1 MPRFFVDQPLIAG
14 TELSLPDAVVRH
26 VQVLRLNAGD
36 ALTVFNGSPPD
47 LEYPARIL
55 AVGKREV
62 RVQLDAALAVSR
74 ELPLRLGLA
83 QGISSGE
90 RMDFTLQKGVE
101 MGVNVFQ
108 PLATQRSIVRLSG
121 ERADKR
127 LARWRDIILSACE
140 QCGRNTV
147 PELRPILSL
156 DAWLAE
162 SANLPEARLMLS
174 PLGSARLAE
183 LPAPTAA
190 WLLAGPE
197 GGLSDA
203 EEQAALR
210 AGWTALKLGPRILRT
225 ETAALAAVAAMQ
237 QRWGD
242 Y

>member
-14 TELSLPDAVVRH
+14 TELSLPENVVRH
-26 VQVLRLNAGD
+26 VQVLRLNTGD

-47 LEYPARIL
+47 LEHPARVL
-55 AVGKREV
+55 SVGKREV
-62 RVQLDAALAVSR
+62 WVQLDAALAVSR
-74 ELPLRLGLA
+74 ESPLQLGLA

-101 MGVNVFQ
+101 MGVQVFQ

-127 LARWRDIILSACE
+127 LARWREIVISACE
-140 QCGRNTV
+140 QCGRNRV
-147 PELRPILSL
+147 PEVRPILSL
-156 DAWLAE
+156 DAWLGEAATLD
-162 SANLPEARLMLS
+162 SARLMLS
-174 PLGSARLAE
+174 PQGSVRLAD
-183 LPAPTAA
+183 LPAPRSA

-197 GGLSDA
+197 GGLSEP
-203 EEQAALR
+203 EEHAALR
-210 AGWTALKLGPRILRT
+210 AGWTGLTLGPRILRT

>member
-74 ELPLRLGLA
+74 ESPLRLGLA

-147 PELRPILSL
+147 PELRLHPQ
-156 DAWLAE
+156 
-162 SANLPEARLMLS
+162 PGRLV
-174 PLGSARLAE
+174 GRIGQFAGG
-183 LPAPTAA
+183 AA
-190 WLLAGPE
+190 
-197 GGLSDA
+197 D
-203 EEQAALR
+203 
-210 AGWTALKLGPRILRT
+210 
-225 ETAALAAVAAMQ
+225 AVAAG
-237 QRWGD
+237 QRPPGRVARPHGGLAAGRPGRRAE
-242 Y
+242 